1 MNKKKGKEINIQ
13 KQYKH
18 NVSVHWNGRTH
29 SSGQIDKT
37 LHRTIEISHFAFKAL
52 LELHS
57 QRALGFITLQ
67 KPNHGSRNES
77 CCTRGDT
84 GTAQSKKQP
93 IVKLFESLNLPS
105 AVPVQYY
112 TYWAHALSLFP
123 DPSPKPDCNP
133 KPRQIMCHQNSPWT
147 IAQKKSCQDW
157 KIP

>member
-1 MNKKKGKEINIQ
+1 MNKKKKRKRNKHTETIQ
-13 KQYKH
+13 TQC
-18 NVSVHWNGRTH
+18 VSALKWKNTAVARL
-29 SSGQIDKT
+29 IK
-37 LHRTIEISHFAFKAL
+37 LYRTIEISHFAFKAL

-77 CCTRGDT
+77 CWTRGYT
-84 GTAQSKKQP
+84 GMAQTKKQP

-147 IAQKKSCQDW
+147 IA
-157 KIP
+157 